1 MRNQPYLLCSLFDRL
16 NEEASNKKVRK
27 GFRLIWHSDDI
38 YYLVLATSFFH
49 PLRWGNLM
57 SLNIILIK
65 GSIL

>member
-1 MRNQPYLLCSLFDRL
+1 MRNQPYLCSLFDHL

-49 PLRWGNLM
+49 PLRWGLK
-57 SLNIILIK
+57 ILFK
-65 GSIL
+65 DFK